1 MLAQRLFGWLRGAQ
15 DEPVPEPEVCEIVDL
30 RGQARTPV
38 FKPATL
44 TLENRYKIP
53 AIITDL
59 TPTGALVRYTV
70 RIDLPSRLVLIEHS
84 LRLNTQARVVWQDF
98 GEAGL
103 EFLANENAPN

>member
-1 MLAQRLFGWLRGAQ
+1 
-15 DEPVPEPEVCEIVDL
+15 VPEPEVCEAADL

-38 FKPATL
+38 FKTATL
-44 TLENRYKIP
+44 TLEDRYKIP

-59 TPTGALVRYTV
+59 TPAGALVRYTM

-84 LRLNTQARVVWQDF
+84 MRLKTQARVVWQDF

-103 EFLANENAPN
+103 EFLPAEHASN